1 MESISNDTK
10 SNNINIDNFFE
21 VSKVII
27 YSIIGIVIF
36 FIPISIDNQTKTIL
50 NHMAY
55 RLQINY
61 GDILKICTVI
71 YIILG
76 VTKSILSKNKSSI
89 QIIYSYLKVFS
100 IFIVISLFYSKYSI
114 VLLDDNIAFI
124 LEEMI
129 LNLITALPLSAVFL
143 PFILDFGLLEIVEGF
158 TNKFMKKLFNLSGK
172 TILNILMYL
181 FNNCFCGY
189 FMTEL
194 LYEKGK
200 IRQKEACIIILNFSI
215 ASISV
220 STYIAEELKIN
231 KVNFFILSVFILFL
245 TNLILCRIYP
255 INKKKKSYYIKTSY
269 KETNFKNDKLKNSIK
284 KYLQNKED
292 INIFKSMFGNLE
304 KCIHILITVIPN
316 LVLVMYLGNIIIN
329 NMDAVYNLKVVFLRI
344 LEFLNFNNINE
355 MGIFFIN
362 GLFNDVV
369 AIDTLNTNIDYTS
382 RLLIGVIC
390 ILKCTSITTNIL
402 YVGNSEIPVNKV
414 DFLVSYIQRIVV
426 ILLISSMIFYL
437 YNIYTI

>member
-1 MESISNDTK
+1 MESISKDTK
-10 SNNINIDNFFE
+10 SNNITIDNFFE

-50 NHMAY
+50 NHIAY

-76 VTKSILSKNKSSI
+76 VTKSILSKNKSNI
-89 QIIYSYLKVFS
+89 QVIYSYLKVFS

-124 LEEMI
+124 LEETI
-129 LNLITALPLSAVFL
+129 LNLITVLPLSAVFL

-215 ASISV
+215 TSISFA
-220 STYIAEELKIN
+220 TYIAEELKIN
-231 KVNFFILSVFILFL
+231 KVNFFILSIFILFL

-255 INKKKKSYYIKTSY
+255 INKKKKSYYIKTNY
-269 KETNFKNDKLKNSIK
+269 KETNFKNNKLKSSIK
-284 KYLQNKED
+284 KYIQNKED

-304 KCIHILITVIPN
+304 KSIHILITIIPN

-329 NMDAVYNLKVVFLRI
+329 NMDAIYNFKVVFLRI
-344 LEFLNFNNINE
+344 LEFLNFNNIND
-355 MGIFFIN
+355 MSIFFIN

-402 YVGNSEIPVNKV
+402 YVDNSEIPVNKV

>member
-231 KVNFFILSVFILFL
+231 KVNFFILSVLY
-245 TNLILCRIYP
+245 IY
-255 INKKKKSYYIKTSY
+255 S
-269 KETNFKNDKLKNSIK
+269 
-284 KYLQNKED
+284 
-292 INIFKSMFGNLE
+292 
-304 KCIHILITVIPN
+304 
-316 LVLVMYLGNIIIN
+316 
-329 NMDAVYNLKVVFLRI
+329 
-344 LEFLNFNNINE
+344 
-355 MGIFFIN
+355 
-362 GLFNDVV
+362 
-369 AIDTLNTNIDYTS
+369 
-382 RLLIGVIC
+382 
-390 ILKCTSITTNIL
+390 
-402 YVGNSEIPVNKV
+402 
-414 DFLVSYIQRIVV
+414 
-426 ILLISSMIFYL
+426 
-437 YNIYTI
+437 

>member
-269 KETNFKNDKLKNSIK
+269 KETNFKNDKLKSSIK

-304 KCIHILITVIPN
+304 KSIHILITVIPN

-329 NMDAVYNLKVVFLRI
+329 NMDAVYNFKVVFLRI

-355 MGIFFIN
+355 MAIFFIN

>member
-269 KETNFKNDKLKNSIK
+269 KETNFKNDKLKSSIK
-284 KYLQNKED
+284 KYVQNKED

-304 KCIHILITVIPN
+304 KSIHILITVIPN

-329 NMDAVYNLKVVFLRI
+329 NMDAIYNFKVVFLRI
-344 LEFLNFNNINE
+344 LEFLNFNNIND
-355 MGIFFIN
+355 MSIFFIN

>member
-1 MESISNDTK
+1 MESISKDTK
-10 SNNINIDNFFE
+10 SNNITIDNFFE

-50 NHMAY
+50 NHIAY

-76 VTKSILSKNKSSI
+76 VTKSILSKNKSNI
-89 QIIYSYLKVFS
+89 QVIYSYLKVFS

-124 LEEMI
+124 LEETI
-129 LNLITALPLSAVFL
+129 LNLITVLPLSAVFL

-200 IRQKEACIIILNFSI
+200 IRHKEACIIILNFSI
-215 ASISV
+215 TSISFA
-220 STYIAEELKIN
+220 TYIAEELKIN
-231 KVNFFILSVFILFL
+231 KVNFFILSIFILFL

-255 INKKKKSYYIKTSY
+255 INKKKKSYYIKTNY
-269 KETNFKNDKLKNSIK
+269 KETNFKNNKLKSSIK
-284 KYLQNKED
+284 KYIQNKED

-304 KCIHILITVIPN
+304 KSIHILITIIPN

-329 NMDAVYNLKVVFLRI
+329 NMDAIYNFKVVFLRI
-344 LEFLNFNNINE
+344 LEFLNFNNIND
-355 MGIFFIN
+355 MSIFFIN

-402 YVGNSEIPVNKV
+402 YVDNSEIPVNKV

>member
-269 KETNFKNDKLKNSIK
+269 KETNFKNDKLKSSIK
-284 KYLQNKED
+284 KYVQNKED

-304 KCIHILITVIPN
+304 KSIHILITVIPN

-329 NMDAVYNLKVVFLRI
+329 NMDAVYNFKVVFLRI

>member
-10 SNNINIDNFFE
+10 SNNITIDNFFE

-50 NHMAY
+50 NHIAY

-76 VTKSILSKNKSSI
+76 VTKSILSKNKSNI
-89 QIIYSYLKVFS
+89 QVIYSYLKVFS

-124 LEEMI
+124 LEETI
-129 LNLITALPLSAVFL
+129 LNLITVLPLSAVFL

-215 ASISV
+215 TSISFA
-220 STYIAEELKIN
+220 TYIAEELKIN
-231 KVNFFILSVFILFL
+231 KVNFFILSIFILFL

-255 INKKKKSYYIKTSY
+255 INKKKKSYYIKTNY
-269 KETNFKNDKLKNSIK
+269 KETNFKNNKLKSSIK
-284 KYLQNKED
+284 KYIQNKED

-304 KCIHILITVIPN
+304 KSIHILITIIPN

-329 NMDAVYNLKVVFLRI
+329 NMDAIYNFKVVFLRI
-344 LEFLNFNNINE
+344 LEFLNFNNIND
-355 MGIFFIN
+355 MSIFFIN

-369 AIDTLNTNIDYTS
+369 AIDTLNTKIDYTS

-402 YVGNSEIPVNKV
+402 YVDNSEISVNKV